1 MLKETIEL
9 LKKTYR
15 FSDETLNIYEKAIK
29 DVEEEFKMYD
39 KIREFNQLKILRDFQ
54 EERISDSHFTN

>member
-1 MLKETIEL
+1 MPNFFAYDNIRIIKLLGGLEKNMLKETIEL

-39 KIREFNQLKILRDFQ
+39 KIR
-54 EERISDSHFTN
+54 